1 MPTVTDDDVKAI
13 LAEEARVPLDRL
25 SNPRATLDS
34 LGVASIDV
42 MSALFTLEDRHGV
55 VVQTEDLQGV
65 TTLGA
70 FLKVV
75 QEKAAAA

>member
-1 MPTVTDDDVKAI
+1 MAAVTDQEVLEI
-13 LAEEARVPLDRL
+13 LAEEARVPVESLDRA
-25 SNPRATLDS
+25 ATLDS

-42 MSALFTLEDRHGV
+42 MSSLFTLEDRHGV
-55 VVQTEDLQGV
+55 VVQTEDLAGV

-75 QEKAAAA
+75 QAKALAA